1 MLCLPLPLL
10 FAFLLIEKQL
20 LASGFLNKKD
30 IGFVGGE
37 SGTIYEYMTN
47 VWHWDALSGLLML
60 LVLVGIIVGPIM
72 IWIGNKK
79 KTQQGGPGCPPQGV
93 GSTDP

>member
-10 FAFLLIEKQL
+10 FAFLTLEKL
-20 LASGFLNKKD
+20 LLSSGFLNKRD
-30 IGFVGGE
+30 LGFVGGE
-37 SGTIYEYMTN
+37 SGTLYEYMTN
-47 VWHWDALSGLLML
+47 VWYWDAFSGLLML

-79 KTQQGGPGCPPQGV
+79 KTQQGGPGYPSQGA
-93 GSTDP
+93 GSPDP